1 MWPKGDASDDF
12 PLRTYERITQK
23 HDEWVVAGSDTKKLK
38 EYENCRFPP
47 LPLFPREGFVIDDIP
62 PPSLHLKL
70 GLVNHSYTGMV
81 SAWPQGA
88 GWATSLG
95 IMKVEYHGALF
106 EGGECDRL
114 LDNVDALEALVQG
127 DSSNQRVTRSSGEPT
142 IHPALAFVKLFRSMK
157 KMKDSSFGYALNDG
171 WEEDIQ
177 SFKQCFDETGKFKE
191 K

>member
-1 MWPKGDASDDF
+1 
-12 PLRTYERITQK
+12 
-23 HDEWVVAGSDTKKLK
+23 
-38 EYENCRFPP
+38 
-47 LPLFPREGFVIDDIP
+47 
-62 PPSLHLKL
+62 
-70 GLVNHSYTGMV
+70 MV
-81 SAWPQGA
+81 SAWPEGA
-88 GWATSLG
+88 GWASSLG

-114 LDNVDALEALVQG
+114 LDNVDVLEGLVQG

-142 IHPALAFVKLFRSMK
+142 SHPALAFVKLFRSMK